1 MNEVPNR
8 QKGKIMERNYE
19 EIFQKVLDYEQA
31 LHEKNRK
38 RIKIGLKCIWIV
50 PLFFLALLF
59 LTGSNKVIF
68 LILWIVSLFAL
79 SIYLIV
85 VEYMD
90 YNLQEKIM
98 ELKGEEGDLKA
109 VTPTDF
115 DRAAQIIRETRKEGL
130 LLLNDDIDLEDV
142 QGELE
147 TRAKFMFTP
156 LQRMID
162 SKEISS
168 AEITVPEGQEETIL
182 EDETMRV
189 KIRYLSRGYIREIEV
204 DLGRSAPSSD

>member
-19 EIFQKVLDYEQA
+19 EIFQKVMDYEQA

-115 DRAAQIIRETRKEGL
+115 DRAAQIIRETRKLIGEGL
-130 LLLNDDIDLEDV
+130 NSPAETGTEED
-142 QGELE
+142 
-147 TRAKFMFTP
+147 P
-156 LQRMID
+156 
-162 SKEISS
+162 
-168 AEITVPEGQEETIL
+168 
-182 EDETMRV
+182 EDETEEENEDETEDWEDGGSVIMWWRSL
-189 KIRYLSRGYIREIEV
+189 LSW
-204 DLGRSAPSSD
+204 DSASSRHCMPGSTFSPTGILTSPQLPVS

>member
-38 RIKIGLKCIWIV
+38 RIWIV

-115 DRAAQIIRETRKEGL
+115 DRAAQIIRETRKLIGEGL
-130 LLLNDDIDLEDV
+130 NSPAETGTEED
-142 QGELE
+142 
-147 TRAKFMFTP
+147 P
-156 LQRMID
+156 
-162 SKEISS
+162 
-168 AEITVPEGQEETIL
+168 
-182 EDETMRV
+182 EDETEEENEDETEDWED
-189 KIRYLSRGYIREIEV
+189 GE
-204 DLGRSAPSSD
+204 

>member
-50 PLFFLALLF
+50 PLF

-115 DRAAQIIRETRKEGL
+115 DRAAQIIRETRKLIGEGL
-130 LLLNDDIDLEDV
+130 NSPAETGTEED
-142 QGELE
+142 
-147 TRAKFMFTP
+147 P
-156 LQRMID
+156 
-162 SKEISS
+162 
-168 AEITVPEGQEETIL
+168 
-182 EDETMRV
+182 EDETEEENEDETEDWED
-189 KIRYLSRGYIREIEV
+189 GE
-204 DLGRSAPSSD
+204 

>member
-147 TRAKFMFTP
+147 TRAKFMFVP

-162 SKEISS
+162 AKEISS

-189 KIRYLSRGYIREIEV
+189 KIRYVSRGYIREVEV
-204 DLGRSAPSSD
+204 DLGRAQPSD

>member
-1 MNEVPNR
+1 MILS
-8 QKGKIMERNYE
+8 QFHCDQIIS
-19 EIFQKVLDYEQA
+19 EIPFPCRFSGSFKTFKA
-31 LHEKNRK
+31 KHS
-38 RIKIGLKCIWIV
+38 GWIV

-115 DRAAQIIRETRKEGL
+115 DRAAQIIRETRKLIGEGL
-130 LLLNDDIDLEDV
+130 NSPAETGTEED
-142 QGELE
+142 
-147 TRAKFMFTP
+147 P
-156 LQRMID
+156 
-162 SKEISS
+162 
-168 AEITVPEGQEETIL
+168 
-182 EDETMRV
+182 EDETEEENEDETEDWED
-189 KIRYLSRGYIREIEV
+189 GE
-204 DLGRSAPSSD
+204 

>member
-115 DRAAQIIRETRKEGL
+115 DRRR
-130 LLLNDDIDLEDV
+130 
-142 QGELE
+142 
-147 TRAKFMFTP
+147 R
-156 LQRMID
+156 
-162 SKEISS
+162 SS
-168 AEITVPEGQEETIL
+168 
-182 EDETMRV
+182 
-189 KIRYLSRGYIREIEV
+189 
-204 DLGRSAPSSD
+204 GRPGN

>member
-50 PLFFLALLF
+50 
-59 LTGSNKVIF
+59 
-68 LILWIVSLFAL
+68 SLFAM

-115 DRAAQIIRETRKEGL
+115 DRAAQIIRETRKLIGEGL
-130 LLLNDDIDLEDV
+130 NSPA
-142 QGELE
+142 E
-147 TRAKFMFTP
+147 TGT
-156 LQRMID
+156 
-162 SKEISS
+162 
-168 AEITVPEGQEETIL
+168 EENP
-182 EDETMRV
+182 EDETEENPEDETEEENEDETEDWED
-189 KIRYLSRGYIREIEV
+189 GE
-204 DLGRSAPSSD
+204 

>member
-1 MNEVPNR
+1 
-8 QKGKIMERNYE
+8 MERNYE

-90 YNLQEKIM
+90 YNLQERMK
-98 ELKGEEGDLKA
+98 ELGVTSHKKKEAIIGPKVIGQDIENLKE
-109 VTPTDF
+109 
-115 DRAAQIIRETRKEGL
+115 RIGL
-130 LLLNDDIDLEDV
+130 
-142 QGELE
+142 
-147 TRAKFMFTP
+147 
-156 LQRMID
+156 
-162 SKEISS
+162 
-168 AEITVPEGQEETIL
+168 
-182 EDETMRV
+182 
-189 KIRYLSRGYIREIEV
+189 
-204 DLGRSAPSSD
+204 

>member
-50 PLFFLALLF
+50 PFFLALLF

-115 DRAAQIIRETRKEGL
+115 DRAAQIIRETRKLIGEGL
-130 LLLNDDIDLEDV
+130 NSPV
-142 QGELE
+142 E
-147 TRAKFMFTP
+147 TGT
-156 LQRMID
+156 
-162 SKEISS
+162 
-168 AEITVPEGQEETIL
+168 EENP
-182 EDETMRV
+182 EDETEEENEDETEDWED
-189 KIRYLSRGYIREIEV
+189 GE
-204 DLGRSAPSSD
+204 

>member
-98 ELKGEEGDLKA
+98 ELKGEEGDLTASDVYKRQA
-109 VTPTDF
+109 
-115 DRAAQIIRETRKEGL
+115 ETG
-130 LLLNDDIDLEDV
+130 
-142 QGELE
+142 
-147 TRAKFMFTP
+147 T
-156 LQRMID
+156 
-162 SKEISS
+162 
-168 AEITVPEGQEETIL
+168 EENP
-182 EDETMRV
+182 EDETEENPEDETEEENEDETEDWED
-189 KIRYLSRGYIREIEV
+189 GE
-204 DLGRSAPSSD
+204 

>member
-68 LILWIVSLFAL
+68 RPSGTEPKIKAYVFA
-79 SIYLIV
+79 
-85 VEYMD
+85 
-90 YNLQEKIM
+90 
-98 ELKGEEGDLKA
+98 KA
-109 VTPTDF
+109 TT
-115 DRAAQIIRETRKEGL
+115 RAAAEQL
-130 LLLNDDIDLEDV
+130 
-142 QGELE
+142 LE
-147 TRAKFMFTP
+147 TLAAEATAT
-156 LQRMID
+156 LQ
-162 SKEISS
+162 
-168 AEITVPEGQEETIL
+168 A
-182 EDETMRV
+182 
-189 KIRYLSRGYIREIEV
+189 
-204 DLGRSAPSSD
+204 

>member
-38 RIKIGLKCIWIV
+38 RIKIG
-50 PLFFLALLF
+50 LALLF

-115 DRAAQIIRETRKEGL
+115 DRAAQIIRETRKLIGEGL
-130 LLLNDDIDLEDV
+130 NSPAETGTEED
-142 QGELE
+142 
-147 TRAKFMFTP
+147 P
-156 LQRMID
+156 
-162 SKEISS
+162 
-168 AEITVPEGQEETIL
+168 
-182 EDETMRV
+182 EDETEEENEDETEDWED
-189 KIRYLSRGYIREIEV
+189 GE
-204 DLGRSAPSSD
+204 

>member
-115 DRAAQIIRETRKEGL
+115 DRAAETGTE
-130 LLLNDDIDLEDV
+130 ED
-142 QGELE
+142 
-147 TRAKFMFTP
+147 P
-156 LQRMID
+156 
-162 SKEISS
+162 
-168 AEITVPEGQEETIL
+168 
-182 EDETMRV
+182 EDETEENPEDE
-189 KIRYLSRGYIREIEV
+189 SEEENEDETEDWEDGE
-204 DLGRSAPSSD
+204 

>member
-59 LTGSNKVIF
+59 LTGSNNVIF
-68 LILWIVSLFAL
+68 LIEERAV
-79 SIYLIV
+79 
-85 VEYMD
+85 
-90 YNLQEKIM
+90 QEKIM

-115 DRAAQIIRETRKEGL
+115 DRAAQIIRETRKLIGEGL
-130 LLLNDDIDLEDV
+130 NSPAETGTEED
-142 QGELE
+142 
-147 TRAKFMFTP
+147 P
-156 LQRMID
+156 
-162 SKEISS
+162 
-168 AEITVPEGQEETIL
+168 
-182 EDETMRV
+182 EDETEENPEDE
-189 KIRYLSRGYIREIEV
+189 SEEENEDETEDWEDGE
-204 DLGRSAPSSD
+204 

>member
-1 MNEVPNR
+1 
-8 QKGKIMERNYE
+8 MERNYE

-31 LHEKNRK
+31 LHEKNR
-38 RIKIGLKCIWIV
+38 KIGLKCIWIV

-115 DRAAQIIRETRKEGL
+115 DRAAQIIRETRKLIGEGL
-130 LLLNDDIDLEDV
+130 NSPA
-142 QGELE
+142 E
-147 TRAKFMFTP
+147 TGT
-156 LQRMID
+156 
-162 SKEISS
+162 
-168 AEITVPEGQEETIL
+168 EENP
-182 EDETMRV
+182 EDETEEENEDETEDWED
-189 KIRYLSRGYIREIEV
+189 GE
-204 DLGRSAPSSD
+204 

>member
-19 EIFQKVLDYEQA
+19 EIFRRFWITSRPFMRRI
-31 LHEKNRK
+31 EKNKDRSEMYLD
-38 RIKIGLKCIWIV
+38 R
-50 PLFFLALLF
+50 PLVFLALLF

-115 DRAAQIIRETRKEGL
+115 DRAAQIIRETRKLIGEGL
-130 LLLNDDIDLEDV
+130 NSPAETGTEED
-142 QGELE
+142 
-147 TRAKFMFTP
+147 P
-156 LQRMID
+156 
-162 SKEISS
+162 
-168 AEITVPEGQEETIL
+168 
-182 EDETMRV
+182 EDETEENPEDETEEENEDETEDWED
-189 KIRYLSRGYIREIEV
+189 GE
-204 DLGRSAPSSD
+204 

>member
-90 YNLQEKIM
+90 YNLQERMK
-98 ELKGEEGDLKA
+98 ELGVTSHKKKEAIIGPKVIGQDIENLKE
-109 VTPTDF
+109 
-115 DRAAQIIRETRKEGL
+115 RIGL
-130 LLLNDDIDLEDV
+130 
-142 QGELE
+142 
-147 TRAKFMFTP
+147 
-156 LQRMID
+156 
-162 SKEISS
+162 
-168 AEITVPEGQEETIL
+168 
-182 EDETMRV
+182 
-189 KIRYLSRGYIREIEV
+189 
-204 DLGRSAPSSD
+204 

>member
-59 LTGSNKVIF
+59 RTGSNKVIF

-90 YNLQEKIM
+90 HNLQEKIM
-98 ELKGEEGDLKA
+98 ELKGEEGTIEAGDLKA

-115 DRAAQIIRETRKEGL
+115 DRAAQIIRETRKLIGEGL
-130 LLLNDDIDLEDV
+130 NSPAETGTEED
-142 QGELE
+142 
-147 TRAKFMFTP
+147 P
-156 LQRMID
+156 
-162 SKEISS
+162 
-168 AEITVPEGQEETIL
+168 
-182 EDETMRV
+182 EDETEEENEDETEDWED
-189 KIRYLSRGYIREIEV
+189 GE
-204 DLGRSAPSSD
+204 